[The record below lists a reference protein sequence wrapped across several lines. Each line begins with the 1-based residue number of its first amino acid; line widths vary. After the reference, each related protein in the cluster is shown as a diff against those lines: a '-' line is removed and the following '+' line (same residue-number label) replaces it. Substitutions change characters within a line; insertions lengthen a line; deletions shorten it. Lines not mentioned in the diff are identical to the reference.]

1 MTATIP
7 DKFLDL
13 VRAPGVAVLTT
24 LGPDGSPQT
33 TALWYFLDDDGF
45 VKLSLNVARRKTKNL
60 TQRPACTLFFLDP
73 RNPYRTLEIRAEAA
87 VAPDEGKTF
96 AARVGTHY
104 GTDFTANDQPGEE
117 RVIVTLHPVKINTF
131 GA

>member
-7 DKFLDL
+7 ENFLDL

-45 VKLSLNVARRKTKNL
+45 VKISLNVTRQKTKNL
-60 TQRPACTLFFLDP
+60 AQRPACTLFFLDP
-73 RNPYRTLEIRAEAA
+73 QNPFRTLEIRATASL
-87 VAPDEGKTF
+87 APDEGKVF
-96 AARVGTHY
+96 AAKVGAYY
-104 GTDFTANDQPGEE
+104 GTDFTQNDRPGEE
-117 RVIVTLHPVKINTF
+117 RVIVTLHPSKTNTF

>member
-7 DKFLDL
+7 DNFRDL
-13 VRAPGVAVLTT
+13 VQAPGVAVLTT
-24 LGPDGSPQT
+24 IGPDGSPQT

-45 VKLSLNVARRKTKNL
+45 VKVSLNTTRQKTKNL

-73 RNPYRTLEIRAEAA
+73 QNPYRTLEIRAEAA
-87 VAPDEGKTF
+87 VTPDEGKVF
-96 AARVGTHY
+96 AAKMGAHY
-104 GTDFTANDQPGEE
+104 GTDFTQNDRPGEA
-117 RVIVTLHPVKINTF
+117 RVIVTLHPVKVNTF